1 MTAATS
7 TPITAPLSARP
18 TAPPGLRLQL
28 DPTMAGTGA
37 VDGGWWP
44 RSRDPDAE
52 LPGLIASLDASLGPV
67 TRIALNLDAWDT
79 APRRVAVD
87 GRRVRVGW
95 FRHMDAHTIGVT
107 RAGQDRM
114 TLLVVPP
121 EATTAAAAEIAMAMA
136 ADAANGAGPADI
148 LAAAGIGGED
158 PGPISP
164 QRRL

>member
-7 TPITAPLSARP
+7 TPTTAPPPTRP
-18 TAPPGLRLQL
+18 PAPPGLRLQL
-28 DPTMAGTGA
+28 DPARAGTGA

-44 RSRDPDAE
+44 RSRDPDGE
-52 LPGLIASLDASLGPV
+52 LPGLIAGLDASLGRI
-67 TRIALNLDAWDT
+67 TRVALNLDAWDS

-87 GRRVRVGW
+87 GRRVHVGW

-107 RAGQDRM
+107 RALQDRM

-121 EATTAAAAEIAMAMA
+121 EATTAAAEIAMAMA
-136 ADAANGAGPADI
+136 ADATNGAGPADI

-164 QRRL
+164 QPLP